1 MYTRS
6 DPQVLC
12 PPGDQSNFFN
22 HSKKDEFQSKTLV
35 RIMVQFVDYFADAD
49 KVGSWSSAESFAQME
64 RTFCD
69 NLLAPF
75 ATTITVL

>member
-1 MYTRS
+1 
-6 DPQVLC
+6 
-12 PPGDQSNFFN
+12 
-22 HSKKDEFQSKTLV
+22 
-35 RIMVQFVDYFADAD
+35 MVQFVDYFADAD

-75 ATTITVL
+75 ATTIIVL